1 MSSFSSVRDLTKY
14 IQKKIDDVLISEVTN
29 EIKKIE
35 LKHIAEDVMQV
46 YNPKQYE
53 RRDTGGIEDPD
64 NINGELVKSGVLEV
78 KNTTTFSPDP
88 ESNNF
93 GTGLVGLIEHGDGWD
108 GHRYEYGNDNAEYK
122 GPRPFIQNTQ
132 NDLRSN
138 LQHIEALKSGLKKH
152 NIIAK

>member
-1 MSSFSSVRDLTKY
+1 MSSFSSFRDLINY
-14 IQKKIDDVLISEVTN
+14 VQRKIDDVLINEVTN
-29 EIKKIE
+29 EVKRVE

-46 YNPKQYE
+46 YIPKQYE

-64 NINGELVKSGVLEV
+64 NINGELVRPGTLEV

-93 GTGLVGLIEHGDGWD
+93 GTGLVGLIEHGDGWN
-108 GHRYEYGNDNAEYK
+108 GHRYEYGNNNAEYK
-122 GPRPFIQNTQ
+122 GPRPFVQNTK
-132 NDLRSN
+132 NDLKNNSK
-138 LQHIEALKSGLKKH
+138 HIEALKKGLKKH